1 MDRGGTMIKITIDR
15 CDCRNMVAT
24 AFKKELRGKGRVT
37 SPYHFYVDCNATIT
51 RLKDISTLDKD
62 DELRIMV
69 DCGKTRGMTGSQKS
83 KIHGLLAT
91 VKARFKGNIQNYEN
105 LLL

>member
-1 MDRGGTMIKITIDR
+1 MIKITIDR

-51 RLKDISTLDKD
+51 RL
-62 DELRIMV
+62 EV
-69 DCGKTRGMTGSQKS
+69 
-83 KIHGLLAT
+83 
-91 VKARFKGNIQNYEN
+91 
-105 LLL
+105 